1 MELWVLGM
9 DRNLCDRWSL
19 RLEVCRSLQACNS
32 SLFSVQNTNNCCSA
46 VRSIPMHG
54 SYWRTMADNLA
65 YQRKN
70 NSSICHLCPEL
81 YEHFLHRLLHPSTF
95 FHFSYFHQFISFLI
109 HRLRNTC
116 DFFMKIEHYVGKV
129 DLLTVFSIPLIY
141 LKKKVWM
148 FFKNFNDLLCSRSEK
163 RNLVRNL
170 FINSPRISTSEE
182 VWQLLL
188 SSSWK
193 WFQHLISTVASW
205 KLVNGTLKSIYFV
218 LFWYLIHSTCLHISF
233 PSNNS

>member
-1 MELWVLGM
+1 MNRFIFELCWTQNWLSKNDVTAVVIKISVTACCCMELWVLGM

-32 SLFSVQNTNNCCSA
+32 SLFSVQNNNNCCSA

-141 LKKKVWM
+141 LKKKS
-148 FFKNFNDLLCSRSEK
+148 FN
-163 RNLVRNL
+163 
-170 FINSPRISTSEE
+170 
-182 VWQLLL
+182 
-188 SSSWK
+188 
-193 WFQHLISTVASW
+193 
-205 KLVNGTLKSIYFV
+205 V
-218 LFWYLIHSTCLHISF
+218 L
-233 PSNNS
+233 